1 MWERELLGT
10 SLYYIVH
17 WFLLYSFFGWI
28 SESIYMSIC
37 NRKLTNRGFMFG
49 PFCPIYGVGA
59 LCVYFILRPVAGNT
73 LVLYIVGALLATAF
87 EYLVARIMQAVFGD
101 VWWDYND
108 KPFNYKGVLC
118 LESTLAWGLYTVIMF
133 KFLHGVVNNIVSR
146 YSYRNGIILGTI
158 VIVGIALDLGI
169 HIAREKKEFLN
180 DSVDTIKG
188 KLKDIR
194 S

>member
-1 MWERELLGT
+1 MWERELLGI
-10 SLYYIVH
+10 SFYHIVQ
-17 WFLLYSFFGWI
+17 WFVMYSFFGWV

-59 LCVYFILRPVAGNT
+59 LCIYFILRPFSGN
-73 LVLYIVGALLATAF
+73 VIALYIAGALLATAF
-87 EYLVARIMQAVFGD
+87 EYVVARLMQFVFGD

-118 LESTLAWGLYTVIMF
+118 LESSIAWGLYTVLMF
-133 KFLHGVVNNIVSR
+133 KFLHEIVNDIISR
-146 YSYRNGIILGTI
+146 YSYQRGIMLGTA
-158 VIVGIALDLGI
+158 VIIIMAIDMTF
-169 HIAREKKEFLN
+169 HIAREKKELLN
-180 DSVDTIKG
+180 SGVDTIKG
-188 KLKDIR
+188 KIRDIR

>member
-1 MWERELLGT
+1 MWERELLGI
-10 SLYYIVH
+10 SFYHIVQ
-17 WFLLYSFFGWI
+17 WFVMYSFFGWV

-59 LCVYFILRPVAGNT
+59 LCIYFILRPFSGN
-73 LVLYIVGALLATAF
+73 VIALYIAGALLATAF
-87 EYLVARIMQAVFGD
+87 EYVVARLMQLIFGD

-118 LESTLAWGLYTVIMF
+118 LESSIAWGLYTVLMF
-133 KFLHGVVNNIVSR
+133 KFLHEIVNDIISR
-146 YSYRNGIILGTI
+146 YSYQRGIMLGTVVI
-158 VIVGIALDLGI
+158 VIMAIDMTF
-169 HIAREKKEFLN
+169 HIAREKKELI
-180 DSVDTIKG
+180 SSGVDTIKG
-188 KLKDIR
+188 KIRDIR

>member
-1 MWERELLGT
+1 MWERELLGI
-10 SLYYIVH
+10 SLYHIVQ
-17 WFLLYSFFGWI
+17 WFVMYSFFGWV

-59 LCVYFILRPVAGNT
+59 LCIYFILRPFSRNVIA
-73 LVLYIVGALLATAF
+73 LYIAGALLATAF
-87 EYLVARIMQAVFGD
+87 EYVVARLMQFVFGD

-118 LESTLAWGLYTVIMF
+118 LESSIAWGLYTVLMF
-133 KFLHGVVNNIVSR
+133 KFLHEIVNDIISR
-146 YSYRNGIILGTI
+146 YSYQRGIMLGTA
-158 VIVGIALDLGI
+158 VIIIMAIDMTF
-169 HIAREKKEFLN
+169 HIAREKKELLN
-180 DSVDTIKG
+180 SGVDTIKG
-188 KLKDIR
+188 KIRNIR

>member
-17 WFLLYSFFGWI
+17 WFLLYSFFGWV
-28 SESIYMSIC
+28 SESVYMSIC
-37 NRKLTNRGFMFG
+37 NRKLTNRGFMLG

-59 LCVYFILRPVAGNT
+59 LCIYFILQPFSKNILA
-73 LVLYIVGALLATAF
+73 LYIAGAILASVF
-87 EYLVARIMQAVFGD
+87 ELIVAKIMQLVFGD

-118 LESTLAWGLYTVIMF
+118 LESSIAWGLYTVVMF
-133 KFLHGVVNNIVSR
+133 KFLHDIINNIISR
-146 YSYRNGIILGTI
+146 YSYRRGIMLGTVAI
-158 VIVGIALDLGI
+158 IIMLIDMMF
-169 HIAREKKEFLN
+169 HIAREKKELLN
-180 DSVDTIKG
+180 SGVDTIRG
-188 KLKDIR
+188 KIKDIR